1 MTTPDTSARSIPV
14 PAGERGWRK
23 LILALVAFILVP
35 QIPYFRAILPI
46 DDTIY
51 LLVPALAAC
60 FLVGW
65 WAGGRMFFAIGWV
78 GLAAWMMWERQG
90 SQDAFHNLQR
100 GWSLLLAG
108 AFGMTCLFGERRPLF
123 ARALGALS
131 IAVFLAITMST
142 MGPVPVSSVKETI
155 ASEFVQRNDAYMAR
169 VNAAIAEHPKE
180 WSDLT
185 SRFPTLTTLPADTEK
200 SLKALSRVGLTVFPS
215 LLALESLIALALAWA
230 IYHRLSRARLGAPLR
245 PLREFRFNDQ
255 LVWGLMVGLTIVIL
269 PTLQSFRGVGRN
281 LLVFFYA
288 LYAIRGLGVLAWFLA
303 PGVIAA
309 TLTVAF
315 AMLWVPIIQYAALA
329 GFLVL
334 LFASFVLGL
343 GDTWADWRRRTGPT
357 SSRPTSS

>member
-1 MTTPDTSARSIPV
+1 MTTPDTSVTSVPV
-14 PAGERGWRK
+14 AAGERGWRK
-23 LILALVAFILVP
+23 LILALVAFVLVP
-35 QIPYFRAILPI
+35 QIPHLRAILPI
-46 DDTIY
+46 EQTIY

-65 WAGGRMFFAIGWV
+65 WAGGRALLALGWV
-78 GLAAWMMWERQG
+78 ALAAWMMWQRPG
-90 SQDAFHNLQR
+90 LPDAFHNLER

-131 IAVFLAITMST
+131 IAIFLAIAMST
-142 MGPVPVSSVKETI
+142 MGPVPVSAAKETI
-155 ASEFVQRNDAYMAR
+155 ASEFVQRNAEYMSR
-169 VNAAIAEHPKE
+169 INSVIGEHPKE
-180 WSDLT
+180 WNDLVA
-185 SRFPTLTTLPADTEK
+185 RFPTFASMPAETDKQLTT
-200 SLKALSRVGLTVFPS
+200 LSRVGLTVFPS

-255 LVWGLMVGLTIVIL
+255 LVWGLMVGLTIVVL

-288 LYAIRGLGVLAWFLA
+288 LYAIRGLAVLAWFLA
-303 PGVIAA
+303 PGALAA
-309 TLTVAF
+309 TFTVAF
-315 AMLWVPIIQYAALA
+315 AMLWLPIVQYAAAA
-329 GFLVL
+329 GFIVL

-343 GDTWADWRRRTGPT
+343 GDTWADWRRRV
-357 SSRPTSS
+357 RPTS